1 MYHNSYLGSTS
12 MINDTGSGIRKMD
25 NKIEEWENDDQL
37 IELHRAGKLQR
48 SPETTRNIQSF
59 VTNFEDVN
67 LEEDFE
73 PEGKCDVEQRISK
86 LNKSYNTST
95 FSIDSW
101 SINSTITEKFDG
113 FEDTGRL
120 RDWMPAS
127 YKKTIVICFTTLA
140 SAIIVVTVFGASHV
154 KQMTNQQLPR
164 IG

>member
-1 MYHNSYLGSTS
+1 
-12 MINDTGSGIRKMD
+12 MINDIVSRFRKMD
-25 NKIEEWENDDQL
+25 NKIEASENDEQL

-48 SPETTRNIQSF
+48 SPETTRNIQLF

-73 PEGKCDVEQRISK
+73 PERKYDVEQRISM

-113 FEDTGRL
+113 FEDTEKIT
-120 RDWMPAS
+120 DWVPTS
-127 YKKTIVICFTTLA
+127 YKKTIVICFTILA
-140 SAIIVVTVFGASHV
+140 FAIIMSTVFGASYL
-154 KQMTNQQLPR
+154 KQMTDQQLPR
-164 IG
+164 IGSKIGN

>member
-1 MYHNSYLGSTS
+1 
-12 MINDTGSGIRKMD
+12 MINDIVSRFRKMD
-25 NKIEEWENDDQL
+25 NKLEASENDDQL

-48 SPETTRNIQSF
+48 SPETIRNIQLF
-59 VTNFEDVN
+59 VTNFEDAKM
-67 LEEDFE
+67 EEDPE
-73 PEGKCDVEQRISK
+73 PERKYDVEQRISK

-127 YKKTIVICFTTLA
+127 YKKTIVMCFTILA
-140 SAIIVVTVFGASHV
+140 SAIIVVTVLGAGHV